1 MGHTIIRRLLAPL
14 IFFISVLLSA
24 QALADFDVG
33 GFSYGVISG
42 TTTASVEG
50 CDASPCASKDIAIPA
65 AVVDGSTTYSVA
77 WVGFT
82 AFIPVAPAP
91 GC

>member
-14 IFFISVLLSA
+14 IFFISVVLSA
-24 QALADFDVG
+24 QVLAFNVG